1 MRILNIHLQPGKE
14 SKTQLVMDTI
24 YQQLLLPILEG
35 AKASE
40 EIHTIPSREALLE
53 TAHILPGKGPKKPII
68 ARFYSC
74 YWRSLIFQYR
84 KDFAPREE
92 SPANITRRGAE
103 RTTSPF
109 TRTSPGQP
117 SNSCSPSRRRRMSQ
131 QRGLSAVSFDSR
143 SRIVKISTKSRRC
156 GAQSTALLRS
166 EIFFLSYCSPIYLC
180 LLLYQMDNQ

>member
-14 SKTQLVMDTI
+14 SDTQLVMDTI

-68 ARFYSC
+68 ARFYSR

-92 SPANITRRGAE
+92 SPANNTRRGAD
-103 RTTSPF
+103 
-109 TRTSPGQP
+109 RTS
-117 SNSCSPSRRRRMSQ
+117 RMLFPFYKDLTRATFKQLQSIKEKENVT
-131 QRGLSAVSFDSR
+131 AAWTVSGVIRFKIKDS
-143 SRIVKISTKSRRC
+143 
-156 GAQSTALLRS
+156 
-166 EIFFLSYCSPIYLC
+166 ENIYKVSSLWGTVDS
-180 LLLYQMDNQ
+180 LTEE

>member
-1 MRILNIHLQPGKE
+1 MQILNIHLQPGKE
-14 SKTQLVMDTI
+14 SDTQLVMDTI

-68 ARFYSC
+68 ARFYSR

-103 RTTSPF
+103 RTSRMLFPF
-109 TRTSPGQP
+109 YEDLTRATFKQLQSIKEKE
-117 SNSCSPSRRRRMSQ
+117 NVT
-131 QRGLSAVSFDSR
+131 AAWTVSGVIRFKIKDS
-143 SRIVKISTKSRRC
+143 
-156 GAQSTALLRS
+156 
-166 EIFFLSYCSPIYLC
+166 ENIYKVSSLWGTVDS
-180 LLLYQMDNQ
+180 LTEE